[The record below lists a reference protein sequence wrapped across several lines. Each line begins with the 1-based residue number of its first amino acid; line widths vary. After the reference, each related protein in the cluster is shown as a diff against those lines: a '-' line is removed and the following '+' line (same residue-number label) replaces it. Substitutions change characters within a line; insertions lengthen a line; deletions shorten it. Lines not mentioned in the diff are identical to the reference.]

1 MASSVGHEDAPAVEA
16 SVVPSIGNTRL
27 HLIIVGLWLCLFVSA
42 MDTTIITTALFRI
55 SSDFYALDQGPWL
68 VTAYLLAY
76 NSFLM
81 ITAKLSD
88 VWGLRTILLAFNGF
102 FLVFSMACS
111 AAQTMNQLIVFR
123 ALQGIGGSA
132 LYSLVFVAIMKL
144 IVPDKIAFYSGIIS
158 SVFALANLSGPLLG
172 GAISDHTNWR
182 LIFWLN
188 GPIIGIAMAIL
199 LFTMPSM
206 NDNKSTRERLR
217 GFDVIG
223 GVLSVCWPVPLLFA
237 LQEAGVSYDWN
248 SGIII
253 GTLVTAFV
261 LLTLFI
267 AYEAWASYK
276 TKLDVIFPARFVTN
290 PAPALLLFSMFL
302 LGMPFM
308 SMFVQLPQR
317 FQGVNFASAE
327 RAGILLLPV
336 SLTTPVGA
344 VLGGLLN
351 KKLPAEYIL
360 LLGTAIISIGI
371 GLLSNLPVDN
381 GIADATY
388 GYEIITGVGLGLAS
402 TPYYIMLYTSVEEKD
417 VPIGTGILNM
427 LRTLGGAVA
436 VAICS
441 TLHNSV
447 LRDDLS
453 VFLNAEQVA
462 GVKASGAF
470 IARLPEQARIELG
483 RVFGRSYN
491 KQFKVIMAFA
501 LLNFLVAIALAVVR
515 KKNGIFGKMPVRT
528 LENEFTKTDREHEG
542 EKEQTAMA
550 AAAESTQETEAP
562 TQQQNKS

>member
-1 MASSVGHEDAPAVEA
+1 
-16 SVVPSIGNTRL
+16 
-27 HLIIVGLWLCLFVSA
+27 

-55 SSDFYALDQGPWL
+55 SSEFYALDRGPWL

-88 VWGLRTILLAFNGF
+88 IWGLRTILLAFNGF

-132 LYSLVFVAIMKL
+132 LYSLVFVTIMKL
-144 IVPDKIAFYSGIIS
+144 IVPDKIAFYSGVIS
-158 SVFALANLSGPLLG
+158 SVFALANLSGPLIG

-182 LIFWLN
+182 WIFWLN
-188 GPIIGIAMAIL
+188 GLVIPISMAIL
-199 LFTMPSM
+199 LSSMPGI
-206 NDNKSTRERLR
+206 NDNKSTKERLR
-217 GFDVIG
+217 GFDIIG

-248 SGIII
+248 SGVII

-261 LLTLFI
+261 LLTFFI
-267 AYEAWASYK
+267 AYESWASYK
-276 TKLDVIFPARFVTN
+276 TKIDVIFPARFVAN
-290 PAPALLLFSMFL
+290 PAAALLLFSMFL

-308 SMFVQLPQR
+308 SMFIQLPQR
-317 FQGVNFASAE
+317 FQGVNFVSAE

-336 SLTTPVGA
+336 SLMTPVGA
-344 VLGGLLN
+344 MLGGLLN
-351 KKLPAEYIL
+351 KKFPAECVL
-360 LLGTAIISIGI
+360 LLGTAVIGI
-371 GLLSNLPVDN
+371 GTGLLSSLPIDN

-388 GYEIITGVGLGLAS
+388 GYEIITGAGLGLAS

-441 TLHNSV
+441 ALHNSV
-447 LRDDLS
+447 LHEDLS
-453 VFLNAEQVA
+453 AFLNAEQIA
-462 GVKASGAF
+462 GVKASGTF
-470 IARLPEQARIELG
+470 IARLPEATRIQLG

-491 KQFKVIMAFA
+491 KQFKVILAFA
-501 LLNFLVAIALAVVR
+501 LLNFLVAIALAVAR
-515 KKNGIFGKMPVRT
+515 KKKGIFGKMPIRT
-528 LENEFTKTDREHEG
+528 LENEFTKIDRKHEG
-542 EKEQTAMA
+542 EKEQAVTARA
-550 AAAESTQETEAP
+550 NETTERIEG
-562 TQQQNKS
+562 TTH